1 MALTRIS
8 ITLPR
13 DLLAAADQRAK
24 ALDRSRSRV
33 LVEALHA
40 YLRNPPPAGRVREP
54 APPAYAA
61 QEVADA
67 RHRHLVHDLELSPA
81 ERLRRTE
88 ELTRLAR
95 QVRRRPR
102 RHQVVAFDSYEDFYE
117 WKKAKRA
124 GA

>member
-1 MALTRIS
+1 MTLTRIS
-8 ITLPR
+8 ITLPH
-13 DLLAAADQRAK
+13 DLLAAADKRAK

-33 LVEALHA
+33 LVEALRA
-40 YLRNPPPAGRVREP
+40 YLAGAPRAGAGREP
-54 APPAYAA
+54 ALPAYAA

-67 RHRHLVHDLELSPA
+67 RHRHLVHDLQLSPA
-81 ERLRRTE
+81 ERLHRTE

-95 QVRRRPR
+95 QMRRRPG